1 MFVLISLKPLQ
12 GKWRMIIKIM
22 ILIGFLVYVIPKLVL
37 AVSGMGHP
45 PGKQKLRDDPL
56 REMPTRVELRL
67 WMTDAANNIKCKK
80 NLYFVKKTKEI
91 AGVMLN

>member
-12 GKWRMIIKIM
+12 AKWKTIVKIIM
-22 ILIGFLVYVIPKLVL
+22 LIGLLVYVIPKLVS
-37 AVSGMGHP
+37 AVSGISHP
-45 PGKQKLRDDPL
+45 PVKQKLRDDPM
-56 REMPTRVELRL
+56 REMPTRVELRF
-67 WMTDAANNIKCKK
+67 WPTEAANNIKCKK

>member
-12 GKWRMIIKIM
+12 AKWRTIIKILM
-22 ILIGFLVYVIPKLVL
+22 LIGLLVYVIPKLVA
-37 AVSGMGHP
+37 AVSGISHP
-45 PGKQKLRDDPL
+45 PVKQKLRDDPL
-56 REMPTRVELRL
+56 REMPTRVELKFCSAE
-67 WMTDAANNIKCKK
+67 AANNIKCKK